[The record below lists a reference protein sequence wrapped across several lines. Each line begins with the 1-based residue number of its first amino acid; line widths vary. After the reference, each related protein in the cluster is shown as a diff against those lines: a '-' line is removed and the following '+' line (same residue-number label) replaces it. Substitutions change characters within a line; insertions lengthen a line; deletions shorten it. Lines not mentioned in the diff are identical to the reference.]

1 MVTVCRARGMI
12 EQGVQAAWVGGQG
25 DARGAR
31 GCDGTAQRVETKGEE
46 SERNAGGGRGL
57 REARGGG
64 TV

>member
-1 MVTVCRARGMI
+1 M
-12 EQGVQAAWVGGQG
+12 GGQG

-31 GCDGTAQRVETKGEE
+31 GCGGAAQRVETKGEE
-46 SERNAGGGRGL
+46 REKRWGCGGRRGL